1 VTGKDEVT
9 LLCLCD
15 WCPWR
20 RRRRRRREEEEE
32 EEEEEEGGA
41 HQGEHGHAVPEVE
54 VCGLSMSGG
63 MSAAFPAS
71 AS

>member
-1 VTGKDEVT
+1 MRSGGQECVYGVK
-9 LLCLCD
+9 
-15 WCPWR
+15 
-20 RRRRRRREEEEE
+20 
-32 EEEEEEGGA
+32 EEEEGGA

>member
-1 VTGKDEVT
+1 MVVVVVVSV
-9 LLCLCD
+9 
-15 WCPWR
+15 
-20 RRRRRRREEEEE
+20 
-32 EEEEEEGGA
+32 EGGA